1 MWRLEKGNAF
11 LSYVSV
17 QRLQAMYHQE
27 KNAKAKLRLLA
38 AIRRKKGESIDDI
51 AFALEKPR
59 RTIHGWL
66 QRFEQRRLGA
76 VHDKKQTGRPARL
89 TKLQLKKL
97 RRELLK
103 GPAHVPSRLW
113 TTRHVHEHLKK
124 EYGVIYRRSNVF
136 RLLHQLGFSLQEPRQ
151 QHYKSDKAA
160 QEHFKKKLDEPADS
174 TATVDGRLRVWTS
187 VQSTSRPISAE
198 AGR

>member
-17 QRLQAMYHQE
+17 TRLQAMYGRE
-27 KNAKAKLRLLA
+27 KNARAKLRLLA

-51 AFALEKPR
+51 SSALEIPR

-66 QRFEQRRLGA
+66 TRFEQRRLGA
-76 VHDKKQTGRPARL
+76 VHNKKQTGRPAKL
-89 TKLQLKKL
+89 TNSQLKKL

-103 GPAHVPSRLW
+103 GPAHVPGRLW
-113 TTRHVHEHLKK
+113 TTRHVREHLKK
-124 EYGVIYRRSNVF
+124 GYNIVYRRSNVF
-136 RLLHQLGFSLQEPRQ
+136 RLLHSLGFTLQEPRQ
-151 QHYKSDKAA
+151 QHYKSDKIA
-160 QEHFKKKLDEPADS
+160 QDRFKKKLGESASPIGDE
-174 TATVDGRLRVWTS
+174 DGRLRVWMNAR
-187 VQSTSRPISAE
+187 STSPPISQE